1 MKYEVYFKRSLE
13 LIERT
18 LDKILP
24 PGRQYPSVIHEAMRY
39 AVFSGGK
46 RFRPVLTLAAC
57 EAAGGKPEDAV
68 LPAVAIELIHSYS
81 LVHDDL
87 PALDDDDT
95 RRGKPTCHKQFGEA
109 MAILTGDGLLTL
121 AFQTLARVRPA
132 RIALRLLEEIST
144 TAGSCGMIGGQVADL
159 VIGKTDLDLPMLDYI
174 SIHKTGQLIKASAV
188 SGAIA
193 AGASEDARRR
203 MLKYGETLGLA
214 FQSVDDLLDGDGYL
228 KLIKPR
234 EVRQKVRD
242 LIAGAKREIRPFGRK
257 ADKLLALADFLLRRM
272 PKESHAAVDR

>member
-1 MKYEVYFKRSLE
+1 MKYEVYFKRYLE
-13 LIERT
+13 LIENT

-24 PGRQYPSVIHEAMRY
+24 SGRQHPSVLHEAMRY

-57 EAAGGKPEDAV
+57 EAVGGKPEDAV

-87 PALDDDDT
+87 PALDNDDT
-95 RRGKPTCHKQFGEA
+95 RRGKPTCHKRFGEA

-132 RIALRLLEEIST
+132 RTALQIMGEIST
-144 TAGSCGMIGGQVADL
+144 ACGSCGMIGGQVADL
-159 VIGKTDLDLPMLDYI
+159 VTGKSDLDLPMLDYI

-228 KLIKPR
+228 QLIRAR

-242 LIAGAKREIRPFGRK
+242 LIAGAKREIRLFGRK
-257 ADKLLALADFLLRRM
+257 AEKLLALADFLLRRM